1 MASAYLRGF
10 NKAELQELGNEVS
23 LPEAT
28 KLKVVELRESLE
40 NYLKTNQTTLATRPG
55 NSTNLAGYFEKL
67 GSSAR
72 SPAKRQS
79 AAEKV
84 QDAVTS
90 GDEAPKKGRR
100 KTVAPVEQSVERI
113 RDSAFLSNTSNRSTS
128 SVTDLV
134 KTPAKELS
142 DAVAPRRSSIL
153 ASPGNLDTSPRAIV
167 DYVDR
172 NSRKVSGYISNGISR
187 SHVPEYSEYARDLL
201 SSPLAVNGLAL
212 TVESYALFWSL
223 VELRHAFGIPVP
235 YFGKIIPVKAPDVFA
250 FITPEFWAPFSLFFL
265 TTVLLPTVISYFI
278 NYPLKS
284 ATSHSHSTRR
294 ATAQQEAAPAI
305 DPLVFNIA
313 KGLISYLVYAA
324 SAQTGLWPYSRNTI
338 QNVNAGLYFGYGG
351 LITSSVIGGT
361 VALYEAVLRK

>member
-100 KTVAPVEQSVERI
+100 KTVAPVEQ
-113 RDSAFLSNTSNRSTS
+113 STS